1 MKTRVKTFLIR
12 LLYIIPFL
20 IFAYAFIEQLILVE
34 ERFRKIDYKVLIPMI
49 IFLYQSIRSS
59 IVGWILIV
67 LLYLAFLYLIIE
79 GIIRSIGYLGGKT
92 DLDILI
98 FQFAFALIYLG
109 LSIIYWKIRPK
120 NRLI

>member
-1 MKTRVKTFLIR
+1 MKTRIKTFLIR

-49 IFLYQSIRSS
+49 IFLYQSIRNS

-79 GIIRSIGYLGGKT
+79 GIIRSIEYLGGKT
-92 DLDILI
+92 DLNILI

>member
-1 MKTRVKTFLIR
+1 MKTRIKTFLIR

-49 IFLYQSIRSS
+49 IFLYQSIRNS

-79 GIIRSIGYLGGKT
+79 GIIRSIEYLGGKT

-98 FQFAFALIYLG
+98 FQFVFALIYLG

>member
-49 IFLYQSIRSS
+49 IFLYQSIRNS

-79 GIIRSIGYLGGKT
+79 GIIRSIEYLGGKT
-92 DLDILI
+92 DLNILI